1 MWIKTPC
8 IGLLLVLG
16 CQGRQVNVDLA
27 VSFHHQDGEVK
38 VTVRN

>member
-1 MWIKTPC
+1 MWIKTSC
-8 IGLLLVLG
+8 LGLLFLIG

-27 VSFHHQDGEVK
+27 VSFRHQDGEVK